1 MRTMII
7 DELSYFRTGGTFV
20 VIDELA
26 LVAVFVS
33 VESTNKIDKQ
43 SKNWIEFTDF
53 WNKTSIW
60 NWVLVQYHRFK

>member
-33 VESTNKIDKQ
+33 VESTKKIDKQ
-43 SKNWIEFTDF
+43 SKN
-53 WNKTSIW
+53 
-60 NWVLVQYHRFK
+60 